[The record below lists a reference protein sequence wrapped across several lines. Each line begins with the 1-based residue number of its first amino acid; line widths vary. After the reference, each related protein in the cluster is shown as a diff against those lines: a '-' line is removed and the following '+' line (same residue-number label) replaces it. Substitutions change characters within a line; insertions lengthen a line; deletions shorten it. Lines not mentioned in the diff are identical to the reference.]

1 MSAKKYFKFDEIDQ
15 FLEDQTDINYYAT
28 NQVRRVAVGNM
39 LGDYNEQG
47 LYVLDEKL
55 IKELVAMP
63 KVIVDSVGGADLIR
77 SAIKFDSYIHF
88 MLTIEEDKASLIL
101 LEKVNFESNVK
112 YNAGLVEDGSFGSKT
127 KVKCKNANATKE
139 LSYICQAML
148 YCKGYDMSHSIEN
161 NNLDASYGKGTK
173 ATVLDYQQDTRGLRH
188 DGVCGSATFYAMFN
202 S

>member
-112 YNAGLVEDGSFGSKT
+112 YNAGSYTNMNEYVLEQVKIPDRDVDKNVVYTKFNISRED
-127 KVKCKNANATKE
+127 E
-139 LSYICQAML
+139 
-148 YCKGYDMSHSIEN
+148 
-161 NNLDASYGKGTK
+161 GK
-173 ATVLDYQQDTRGLRH
+173 Y
-188 DGVCGSATFYAMFN
+188 
-202 S
+202 